1 MRKFVSVFI
10 MIISVGL
17 TACTTQANSEPVTVE
32 ASTISEEYDRIQR
45 STEKNFEIYQ
55 ERTKSDL
62 PERDTYKNRKP
73 KDTYENFEIYL
84 IDRVEKDHDAVTEY
98 VIVNPHTDKRLLR
111 GPVTYHSTD
120 KETETFGNN
129 YFWPYDSDTLL
140 WVQNFGEHLS
150 PSICYLLDK
159 DGRLTHVEM
168 DVHLEGEAG
177 WGQRYLYSRRGD
189 SLGLGHGGFE
199 YYESWYGVLDHD
211 LKTVLLPAEYGGPM
225 SDIGTVKPFFSGGYM
240 FAQRDGKFGVLDYN
254 LNEKIPFTQST
265 LIYPEGAQI
274 CSCGFGGE
282 SRSILFLESGKLL
295 KDMVY
300 QKSGIHT
307 VIAAKRILSTHETTE
322 YQLLDRDGNVLLTL
336 PYREEDEFSYDE
348 NDRPRLNGELLDF
361 PARTEK
367 SSWAVPAIDAA
378 RTAGLIPAEL
388 DQLYKLN
395 VTRRDFCML
404 AMRLVRTLRPE
415 LITDT
420 GTGEATET
428 DTLFWD
434 CPDDDSFTGMNEIN
448 SAAKLGIIA
457 GYENGSFEPFVPVT
471 RQDAAVILANTAQLL
486 GAEAR
491 GEASQFTDL
500 ANAKE
505 YARSAIQTVS
515 SLQTPSGDRLMG
527 GDDEGRFLPQQPY
540 TIEQA
545 IATMYRLYVIVA

>member
-1 MRKFVSVFI
+1 MRKFVSAFI
-10 MIISVGL
+10 MILSVGL
-17 TACTTQANSEPVTVE
+17 TACAAQALPEPATAE
-32 ASTISEEYDRIQR
+32 ENTISEEYGRVQR
-45 STEKNFEIYQ
+45 SAEKNLALYQ
-55 ERTKSDL
+55 AQTKSEEDTSENREL
-62 PERDTYKNRKP
+62 ER
-73 KDTYENFEIYL
+73 TYENFEIYATDK
-84 IDRVEKDHDAVTEY
+84 IASDGEEIVEYE
-98 VIVNPHTDKRLLR
+98 IINPHTGKRLLR
-111 GPVTYHSTD
+111 GPMMYHLPVWEDSITGSND
-120 KETETFGNN
+120 
-129 YFWPYDSDTLL
+129 FWPYDSDTLL
-140 WVQNFGEHLS
+140 WVQNFGKQS
-150 PSICYLLDK
+150 NPSVCYLLDK
-159 DGRLTHVEM
+159 DGGLTPVEM
-168 DVHLEGEAG
+168 PFRIEGKAG
-177 WGQRYLYSRRGD
+177 SDQRYLIVRLGE
-189 SLGLGHGGFE
+189 SLGTGHGGFE
-199 YYESWYGVLDHD
+199 RYETLYGILDHD
-211 LKTVLLPAEYGGPM
+211 LKTVLLPVEYSGPVT
-225 SDIGTVKPFFSGGYM
+225 DAGNWYPFFSGGYM

-254 LNEKIPFTQST
+254 LNEKIPFMQST
-265 LIYPEGAQI
+265 LIHPEGAQI

-282 SRSILFLESGKLL
+282 SRSILFLESGKML

-307 VIAAKRILSTHETTE
+307 VIAAKRLLSTHETTE

-336 PYREEDEFSYDE
+336 PYREMDEFSYDE
-348 NDRPRLNGELLDF
+348 NDHPLLNGELLDF

-367 SSWAVPAIDAA
+367 SGWASPSIDAA
-378 RTAGLIPAEL
+378 RTAGLIPEEL

-395 VTRRDFCML
+395 VTRRDFCLL

-434 CPDDDSFTGMNEIN
+434 CPDDDSFTGVNEIN
-448 SAAKLGIIA
+448 GAAKLGIIS
-457 GYENGSFEPFVPVT
+457 GYEDGSFEPFVPVT

>member
-1 MRKFVSVFI
+1 MRKFLLIFI

-17 TACTTQANSEPVTVE
+17 AACAAQALPEPATVE
-32 ASTISEEYDRIQR
+32 ASTISEESDRVQR
-45 STEKNFEIYQ
+45 SAEKNFEIYQ
-55 ERTKSDL
+55 TQTKSEENTTEDREL
-62 PERDTYKNRKP
+62 ER
-73 KDTYENFEIYL
+73 TYENFEIYATDK
-84 IDRVEKDHDAVTEY
+84 IASDGEEIVEYE
-98 VIVNPHTDKRLLR
+98 IINPHTGKRLLR
-111 GPVTYHSTD
+111 GPMMYHLPVWEDSITGSND
-120 KETETFGNN
+120 
-129 YFWPYDSDTLL
+129 FWPYDSDTLL
-140 WVQNFGEHLS
+140 WVQNFGKQS
-150 PSICYLLDK
+150 NPSVCYLLDK
-159 DGRLTHVEM
+159 DGGLTPVEM
-168 DVHLEGEAG
+168 PFRIEGKAG
-177 WGQRYLYSRRGD
+177 SDQRYLIVRLGE
-189 SLGLGHGGFE
+189 SLGTGHGGFE
-199 YYESWYGVLDHD
+199 RYETLYGILDHD
-211 LKTVLLPAEYGGPM
+211 LKTVLLPVEYSGPVT
-225 SDIGTVKPFFSGGYM
+225 DAGNWYPFFSDGYM
-240 FAQRDGKFGVLDYN
+240 FAQRNGKFGVLDYN

-307 VIAAKRILSTHETTE
+307 VIAAKRLLSTHETTE

-336 PYREEDEFSYDE
+336 PYREMDEFSYGE

-367 SSWAVPAIDAA
+367 SSWAVPVIDAA

-404 AMRLVRTLRPE
+404 AMRLVQTLRPE
-415 LITDT
+415 LITDA
-420 GTGEATET
+420 GTGEVTET

-434 CPDDDSFTGMNEIN
+434 CPDDDSFTGVNEIN
-448 SAAKLGIIA
+448 GAAKLGIIS

-471 RQDAAVILANTAQLL
+471 RQDAAMILANTAQLL
-486 GAEAR
+486 GVEAR

-515 SLQTPSGDRLMG
+515 SLQTPRGDRLMG